1 MALAVYCSYVYI
13 LLQKCLTTSN
23 WIAELLR
30 FAAEIACAVL
40 LALYVSF
47 SQR

>member
-13 LLQKCLTTSN
+13 LLQKCLTSN

-40 LALYVSF
+40 LA
-47 SQR
+47 